1 MGKPRY
7 PAHVVHLLPRYP
19 AKWCEECGDPILPRL
34 EKPNARYPRVHL
46 EQVTKFKGKRFC
58 SRGCARRHR
67 ARAERKARPEPAP
80 DPQPAPESAAEAAPA
95 PIGGVTLDQ
104 AAENL
109 REAGKTMREAL
120 PSATRL
126 EPRFPTPD
134 GLHASQL
141 TNGGPYAR
149 PAKPER
155 PMPTRRQ
162 RPKPSKPRPIPDQI
176 ADFITGTKGRRITTR
191 EIAKAYDL
199 TEPEADTLLGELAD
213 EGRIRRRT
221 DPLGRPEYES
231 RHP

>member
-7 PAHVVHLLPRYP
+7 PAHVVHQLNRYP
-19 AKWCEECGDPILPRL
+19 AKWCEECGQPILPKVLPPGSGYRT
-34 EKPNARYPRVHL
+34 VHL
-46 EQVTKFKGKRFC
+46 EPLSQFKKRSTCGKPC
-58 SRGCARRHR
+58 AMAKARR
-67 ARAERKARPEPAP
+67 ARWPEP
-80 DPQPAPESAAEAAPA
+80 QPEVTPA
-95 PIGGVTLDQ
+95 PIGGITLAQ
-104 AAENL
+104 AAENMK
-109 REAGKTMREAL
+109 AMGKAMREEL
-120 PSATRL
+120 PSAASIANIA
-126 EPRFPTPD
+126 PHFPTPD

-141 TNGGPYAR
+141 DNGGPYAR

-155 PMPTRRQ
+155 PMPARRQ
-162 RPKPSKPRPIPDQI
+162 RPKPSKHRPIPDQI

-199 TEPEADTLLGELAD
+199 TEPEADSLLGQLAD